1 MLAPWPDVPASWQN
15 RDLERRFERLQETIV
30 AVRNVRAIN
39 NIASNTP
46 IQLHIRCNAEIASE
60 LHDVAAQF
68 ENLAKALLAAAGAD
82 VQAPTCSAS
91 FSLTDAD
98 VFVPLEGLIDRDAER
113 ARNTK
118 EADRLR
124 KGIESNEKKLQNEAF
139 VAKAPPDVLQQTRDT
154 LENYKKQLASVE
166 AIIKALE

>member
-1 MLAPWPDVPASWQN
+1 MDPFGKSSLKASCYETRVPCTS
-15 RDLERRFERLQETIV
+15 RL
-30 AVRNVRAIN
+30 RSKCPRA
-39 NIASNTP
+39 
-46 IQLHIRCNAEIASE
+46 CE

-139 VAKAPPDVLQQTRDT
+139 VAKAPADVLQQTRDV
-154 LENYKKQLASVE
+154 LESYKKQLASVE
-166 AIIKALE
+166 QIIQALE

>member
-1 MLAPWPDVPASWQN
+1 MLAPWPDLPTSWQN

-30 AVRNVRAIN
+30 AVRNVRALYSI
-39 NIASNTP
+39 SPSTP
-46 IQLHIRCNAEIASE
+46 IQLHMRCNADIASE
-60 LHDVAAQF
+60 MHDVAAQF
-68 ENLAKALLAAAGAD
+68 ESLSKALLAAAGAD
-82 VQAPTCSAS
+82 VQPPTCSAS

-124 KGIESNEKKLQNEAF
+124 KGIESNEKKLTNEAF
-139 VAKAPPDVLQQTRDT
+139 VSKAPPDVLQQTRDT
-154 LENYKKQLASVE
+154 LDNYKKQLASVE